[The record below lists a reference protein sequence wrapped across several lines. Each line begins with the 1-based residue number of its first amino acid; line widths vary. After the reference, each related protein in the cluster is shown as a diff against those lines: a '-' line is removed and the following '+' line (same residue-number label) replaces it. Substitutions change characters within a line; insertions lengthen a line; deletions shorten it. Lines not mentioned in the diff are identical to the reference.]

1 MNIHTPQR
9 LEGESFAD
17 YKERRKRSQWRVKVA
32 RLQGSAALNR
42 ACRDQHGLRL
52 RELFSRA
59 RGGL

>member
-17 YKERRKRSQWRVKVA
+17 YKERRKRSQWQVKVA
-32 RLQGSAALNR
+32 RLQGSAALSQ
-42 ACRDQHGLRL
+42 ACRDRYQNWRQLL
-52 RELFSRA
+52 NTL